1 MQGIQEPEPRY
12 YRPKSYF
19 VTARVDEL
27 TYNLLEETAFQ
38 LGKRKSSLVRLAIF
52 LLVIITDPRVTV
64 RTFLKKEAI
73 ERLCRGEDMP
83 IIDAIRDMRELL
95 GELGLMD

>member
-1 MQGIQEPEPRY
+1 LQGIQEPEPKG
-12 YRPKSYF
+12 YRPKSYY

-38 LGKRKSSLVRLAIF
+38 LGKRKSSLIRLAIF
-52 LLVIITDPRVTV
+52 LLVIITDPRVTI

-73 ERLCRGEDMP
+73 DKLCKGEDMAL
-83 IIDAIRDMRELL
+83 IDAIRDMRELL
-95 GELGLMD
+95 TELGLLD

>member
-1 MQGIQEPEPRY
+1 LQGIQEPEPEGY
-12 YRPKSYF
+12 SPKSYY

-38 LGKRKSSLVRLAIF
+38 LGKRKSSLIRIAIF

-64 RTFLKKEAI
+64 QSFLKKEAI
-73 ERLCRGEDMP
+73 EKLKRGEDMP
-83 IIDAIRDMRELL
+83 LIDAIRDMRELMR
-95 GELGLMD
+95 ELGFMD

>member
-19 VTARVDEL
+19 ITARVDEL

-64 RTFLKKEAI
+64 KTFLKKEAV
-73 ERLCRGEDMP
+73 ERLCKGEDVA

-95 GELGLMD
+95 AELGLID